1 MPVIITEQSCLL
13 KVSPP
18 QLFISVIHLLWRL
31 IFFFLLEL
39 LDSLLAIGSSEKFM
53 EQSKSTKYKET
64 RLPVNVRKGT
74 FSRSK
79 IMTGHIKVQHL
90 VLTRGAQTDLR
101 PYNVLLQNF
110 CIAQEKSCTAVHQ
123 FAHL

>member
-53 EQSKSTKYKET
+53 EQSKLTKYKET

-74 FSRSK
+74 FNS
-79 IMTGHIKVQHL
+79 
-90 VLTRGAQTDLR
+90 
-101 PYNVLLQNF
+101 NF
-110 CIAQEKSCTAVHQ
+110 
-123 FAHL
+123 

>member
-18 QLFISVIHLLWRL
+18 QLFILVIHSLWRL

-53 EQSKSTKYKET
+53 EQSKSTKYKKN

-74 FSRSK
+74 FDENSDIDRVSD
-79 IMTGHIKVQHL
+79 T
-90 VLTRGAQTDLR
+90 
-101 PYNVLLQNF
+101 
-110 CIAQEKSCTAVHQ
+110 
-123 FAHL
+123 